1 MFSALSVEEIL
12 SYVTNN
18 LWECMLAFLLLVVL
32 IYELY
37 FLLRY
42 LRAGAQVT
50 PLAEA
55 AELPGVSVIVCA
67 RNEEE
72 NLQDYL
78 HNLLTQDYPQY
89 EVIVVDDGSEDQTR
103 MILEQY
109 ARQCPKL
116 YHTFVPQG
124 ARVLSNKK
132 LALTIGI
139 KAANHDYILLTD
151 ADCCPESKYWIRE
164 MMTGFTQEQ
173 TEVVLGFSPYF
184 EKKGLLNRLISYDT
198 LFNGLQYMGM
208 ARAGKPYMGVGRNLA
223 YKRET
228 FFSTGGFK
236 GLLSNR
242 AGDDDLFVNRVATRT
257 NTTVVCNRDSLMWSV
272 PKTTW
277 REWFYQKRRHLSV
290 SPQYRTSSKI
300 RLTLEPLSRGLLY
313 AGVISSFM
321 LGGIEVGCTALAL
334 LLLRLLVQII
344 TINIAAHRL
353 GMRRYGIGLVAY
365 DIILP
370 LITLYML
377 ITQPFQKKPLYW

>member
-1 MFSALSVEEIL
+1 MLSISSFL
-12 SYVTNN
+12 SFVNN
-18 LWECMLAFLLLVVL
+18 PLAITLLVIVGIVS
-32 IYELY
+32 IYQVY
-37 FLLRY
+37 FYLRY
-42 LRAGAQVT
+42 IRIGSRVST
-50 PLAEA
+50 PHHKTQQ
-55 AELPGVSVIVCA
+55 LPAVSVVVCA
-67 RNEEE
+67 HNEYT

-78 HNLLTQDYPQY
+78 SLLLNQDYPCY
-89 EVIVVDDGSEDQTR
+89 EVIVVDDSSEDGSDLL
-103 MILEQY
+103 LERWSRQY
-109 ARQCPKL
+109 SNL

-164 MMTGFTQEQ
+164 MITGFAQEQ
-173 TEVVLGFSPYF
+173 TEIVLGFSPYF
-184 EKKGLLNRLISYDT
+184 EKKGLLNRLIGYDT

-208 ARAGKPYMGVGRNLA
+208 ARAGKSYMGVGRNLA
-223 YKRET
+223 YKRDT
-228 FFSTGGFK
+228 FFSSGGFK

-242 AGDDDLFVNRVATRT
+242 AGDDDLFVNRIATRT

-290 SPQYRTSSKI
+290 SPQYRTSSKM
-300 RLTLEPLSRGLLY
+300 RLVLEPLSRGILY
-313 AGVISSFM
+313 ASVLTSLV
-321 LGGIEVGCTALAL
+321 LGGTEVIVIALAL
-334 LLLRLLVQII
+334 FLLRILIQII

-353 GMRRYGIGLVAY
+353 GMRKYGIEMVAY

>member
-1 MFSALSVEEIL
+1 MLPIQSLFSTINTPLTIA
-12 SYVTNN
+12 
-18 LWECMLAFLLLVVL
+18 LLVVVGVAC
-32 IYELY
+32 IYQFY
-37 FLLRY
+37 FYLRY
-42 LRAGAQVT
+42 IRIGSKVSQPNHATHQ
-50 PLAEA
+50 
-55 AELPGVSVIVCA
+55 LPAVSVVVCA
-67 RNEEE
+67 HNEHT

-78 HNLLTQDYPQY
+78 ALLLNQDYPCY
-89 EVIVVDDGSEDQTR
+89 EVIVVDDSSEDGSDLL
-103 MILEQY
+103 LERWSRQY
-109 ARQCPKL
+109 GHL

-164 MMTGFTQEQ
+164 MMTGFAQEQ

-184 EKKGLLNRLISYDT
+184 EKKGLLNRLIGYDT

-242 AGDDDLFVNRVATRT
+242 AGDDDLFVNRIATHK

-290 SPQYRTSSKI
+290 SPQYRTRSKI

-313 AGVISSFM
+313 AGVISSFV
-321 LGGIEVGCTALAL
+321 LGGIEMGFIALAL
-334 LLLRLLVQII
+334 FLLRLLIQII

-353 GMRRYGIGLVAY
+353 GMRGYGIGLVGY

>member
-1 MFSALSVEEIL
+1 MLSISSFL
-12 SYVTNN
+12 SFVNN
-18 LWECMLAFLLLVVL
+18 PLAITLLVIVGIVS
-32 IYELY
+32 IYQVY
-37 FLLRY
+37 FYLRY
-42 LRAGAQVT
+42 IRIGSRVST
-50 PLAEA
+50 PHHKTQQ
-55 AELPGVSVIVCA
+55 LPAVSVVVCA
-67 RNEEE
+67 HNEYT

-78 HNLLTQDYPQY
+78 SLLLNQDYPCY
-89 EVIVVDDGSEDQTR
+89 EVIVVDDSSEDGSDLL
-103 MILEQY
+103 LERWSRQY
-109 ARQCPKL
+109 SNL

-164 MMTGFTQEQ
+164 MITGFAQEQ
-173 TEVVLGFSPYF
+173 TEIVLGFSPYF
-184 EKKGLLNRLISYDT
+184 EKKGLLNRLIGYDT

-223 YKRET
+223 YKRDT

-242 AGDDDLFVNRVATRT
+242 AGDDDLFVNRIATRT

-290 SPQYRTSSKI
+290 SPQYRTSSKM
-300 RLTLEPLSRGLLY
+300 RLVLEPLSRGILY
-313 AGVISSFM
+313 ASVLTSLV
-321 LGGIEVGCTALAL
+321 LGGTEVIVIALAL
-334 LLLRLLVQII
+334 FLLRILIQII

-353 GMRRYGIGLVAY
+353 GMRKYGIEMVAY